1 MVRKIENNEEVIH
14 LKGSI
19 LKDMGS
25 YKNNLITA
33 FQNSEDICELL
44 FDKQPYTKDDV
55 QNLPYSQIFP
65 YLYVDDAQTGATS
78 YICVD
83 VDMPKIPTNAIKD
96 MKVCI
101 WAYCH
106 KQHMQYAKDGYVG
119 TRADILA
126 DMIERRLRE
135 SDRFGI
141 GKPQLTSVEHFFP
154 NDKCYGK
161 LLTYTIPAFKI
172 SKGSR
177 S

>member
-1 MVRKIENNEEVIH
+1 MES
-14 LKGSI
+14 SI
-19 LKDMGS
+19 LKDMGA
-25 YKNNLITA
+25 YKSNLITA
-33 FQNSEDICELL
+33 FQNSEEICELL
-44 FDKQPYTKDDV
+44 FDKRPYTQDDV

-65 YLYVDDAQTGATS
+65 YLHVDDALTDVTS